1 MLEAAALEQV
11 RSIRGPELGCREVVL
26 KWEQLVTRQRRGHL
40 TDSVSLLL
48 TQLNEKDDPTA
59 LFHLQPLTA
68 LVVLFA
74 YGLLP
79 LTALFSSGQSQLAL
93 IHEGSQPLDLQRR
106 YCRAQGSSWTRS
118 ILFATPKSRWLSP
131 TVGLLRG
138 DAVVILL
145 SRGFSNHVLVPRS
158 SAVS

>member
-1 MLEAAALEQV
+1 MGATCHQAKE
-11 RSIRGPELGCREVVL
+11 G
-26 KWEQLVTRQRRGHL
+26 TL

>member
-1 MLEAAALEQV
+1 MGATCHQAKE
-11 RSIRGPELGCREVVL
+11 G
-26 KWEQLVTRQRRGHL
+26 TL

-79 LTALFSSGQSQLAL
+79 LT
-93 IHEGSQPLDLQRR
+93 
-106 YCRAQGSSWTRS
+106 GSSRVDSHNWC
-118 ILFATPKSRWLSP
+118 
-131 TVGLLRG
+131 
-138 DAVVILL
+138 
-145 SRGFSNHVLVPRS
+145 
-158 SAVS
+158 